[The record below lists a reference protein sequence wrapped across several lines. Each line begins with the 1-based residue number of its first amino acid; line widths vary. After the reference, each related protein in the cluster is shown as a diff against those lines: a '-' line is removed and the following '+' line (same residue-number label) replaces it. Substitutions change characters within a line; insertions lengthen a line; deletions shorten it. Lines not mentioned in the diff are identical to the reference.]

1 MRTASETLLK
11 SRTKIMGILN
21 LTPDSFY
28 DGGKYIGDKIS
39 GQIEKMIQ
47 YGADIIDVGA
57 ESSRPGA
64 EPVSYAEELLRLEPV
79 FKVVSKFDVLF
90 SIDTYKPRIAQT
102 AIDNGFHIVND
113 ITGGGKSGKMFSIA
127 SENNIPIV
135 IMHMLGNPMTM
146 QNKPIY
152 ANVIDS
158 IIDYFKQ
165 RIKLAKSFGVEDYN
179 IILDPGIGFGKTKSD
194 NDEILMKLS
203 LIKSLGYSVL
213 IGTSR
218 KSFLKLDNDEPKDR
232 LPASISSMTLAIA
245 NGADIVRVHDV
256 KESYQSIRITDRIIG
271 NIEVN

>member
-1 MRTASETLLK
+1 
-11 SRTKIMGILN
+11 
-21 LTPDSFY
+21 
-28 DGGKYIGDKIS
+28 
-39 GQIEKMIQ
+39 MIQ

-245 NGADIVRVHDV
+245 NGADIVRAHDV